1 MPFGSAGLTLLKN
14 SEGFRNRLYIDPAGI
29 RTIGYGHRAQPSES
43 FSGGIDEPRA
53 SQLLAQDIR
62 VAEQAVLKLI
72 KVAITQ
78 GQFDAL
84 VDFVYNLGANHL
96 AASTLLR
103 DLNIGR
109 YDAAAEQL
117 LMWDHVGKKE
127 VAGLK
132 ARREAEFHLWH
143 NPKLRAEVIS
153 WA

>member
-1 MPFGSAGLTLLKN
+1 MPFGSAGLGLLKK
-14 SEGFRNRLYIDPAGI
+14 SEGFRNRIYLDPAGI
-29 RTIGYGHRAQPSES
+29 LTIGYGHRVLPSET
-43 FSGGIDEPRA
+43 FPGGIDDA
-53 SQLLAQDIR
+53 QGSQLLVQDVRI
-62 VAEQAVLKLI
+62 AEQAVLKLV

-84 VDFVYNLGANHL
+84 VDFVYNLGANQL

-103 DLNIGR
+103 DLNFGR

-127 VAGLK
+127 VEGLK
-132 ARREAEFHLWH
+132 VRREAEFHLWH
-143 NPKLRAEVIS
+143 NPLLRAEVIS

>member
-1 MPFGSAGLTLLKN
+1 MDGKYWFPTYTKAEGTLHFSAQQGAL
-14 SEGFRNRLYIDPAGI
+14 
-29 RTIGYGHRAQPSES
+29 
-43 FSGGIDEPRA
+43 
-53 SQLLAQDIR
+53 SQDVHI
-62 VAEQAVLKLI
+62 AEQAVLKLV

-84 VDFVYNLGANHL
+84 VDFVYNLGTNRL

-117 LMWDHVGKKE
+117 LMWDHVGTKE

-143 NPKLRAEVIS
+143 NPLLRAEVIS
-153 WA
+153 WT